1 MPDLKTTV
9 PHRNL
14 LVMAEQI
21 RALYSQLPKST
32 AGMVAGGLVVI
43 GAMWGQVSSI
53 ILLCWFG
60 AILLNQSWR
69 LALYVRYRQ
78 APPIPGEDAGWGRL
92 WAVGAGLSG
101 MIWGSA
107 GVLMFIP
114 AAPDYQA
121 FLIVALFAVTTG
133 ALTLIAVHAPSFY
146 AFVLPTLLP
155 VIVRTG
161 IEGTTVHLFTAA
173 ACFLVLITLLA
184 FGRNLNRLLIESLHT
199 RFENVELIAEL
210 KAQHAVVEAATRAK
224 TQFFAAANHDL
235 RQPLHAMGLFAS
247 ALATK
252 PRDPEVDKLVASINA
267 SVHALEALFNELLDI
282 SKIDSGVIRPELRDF
297 HIQSVLSRVGDEF
310 RVEAA
315 AKGLRFAIESR
326 DCVVHSDAVLLERIL
341 RNLVSNA
348 IRYTAAGTVSMSVEA
363 GDRIARIGVRD
374 TGIGIAPE
382 HQQRIFEEFFQLGNP
397 GRTSRKGLGLG
408 LSIVKRLCDLLELPI
423 NIKSGVGAGS
433 TFTIEVPLATAGA
446 TLAPVTQRT
455 VPPAVDFSGKLIV
468 VIDDEIA
475 IVEGMQALLSA
486 LGATV
491 IGSTTGIDVI
501 NAIHSAGRMPDLI
514 IVDYRLGDGT
524 DGIQLI
530 AQLRRELDPE
540 IPAILV
546 SGTMSPNLQGT
557 ADHAHVEF
565 LLKPVIPDQLC
576 AAIHQLLDNGG
587 GRPQREL
594 RDNTRHL

>member
-1 MPDLKTTV
+1 MSEPRNAA
-9 PHRNL
+9 PHRNP

-21 RALYSQLPKST
+21 RALYTQLPKST
-32 AGMVAGGLVVI
+32 AGMIAGGLVVI
-43 GAMWGQVSSI
+43 GAMWGQVSVV
-53 ILLCWFG
+53 ILLSWFA

-69 LALYVRYRQ
+69 LALYAGYRR
-78 APPIPGEDAGWGRL
+78 APPAAGEEARWGRL

-101 MIWGSA
+101 LIWGSA
-107 GVLMFIP
+107 GVLMFVP

-155 VIVRTG
+155 VIVRTAL
-161 IEGTTVHLFTAA
+161 ESTSVHLFTAA

-199 RFENVELIAEL
+199 RFENIELIAEL
-210 KAQHAVVEAATRAK
+210 KAQQQIVEAATRAK

-247 ALATK
+247 ALAAK

-282 SKIDSGVIRPELRDF
+282 SKIDSGVIKPELRNIDM
-297 HIQSVLSRVGDEF
+297 QTVLARVGEEF

-315 AKGLRFAIESR
+315 AKGLRFTIESR
-326 DCVVHSDAVLLERIL
+326 DCTVRSDAVLLERIL

-348 IRYTAAGTVSMSVEA
+348 IRYTAAGTVGVSVESS
-363 GDRIARIGVRD
+363 DSIARIAVYD
-374 TGIGIAPE
+374 SGIGIAPE

-408 LSIVKRLCDLLELPI
+408 LSIVKRLCDLLGLPI
-423 NIKSGVGAGS
+423 RIDSKPGTGS
-433 TFTIEVPLATAGA
+433 TFTVEVPLATAKA
-446 TLAPVTQRT
+446 TLVAPS
-455 VPPAVDFSGKLIV
+455 PPALPPPVDFAGKLIV

-486 LGATV
+486 LGAEV
-491 IGSTTGIDVI
+491 LGSTTGTDVI
-501 NAIHSAGRMPDLI
+501 LAIHSAGRMPDVI
-514 IVDYRLGDGT
+514 IADYRLGGGT

-530 AQLRRELDPE
+530 TQLRRELDPE

-546 SGTMSPNLQGT
+546 SGTMSPDLQVT
-557 ADHAHVEF
+557 ANQARVEF
-565 LLKPVIPDQLC
+565 LLKPVMPDQLC
-576 AAIHQLLDNGG
+576 AAIHLLLEREGDRQRAHQ
-587 GRPQREL
+587 RP
-594 RDNTRHL
+594 